1 MEPQTEA
8 GLDLQGQ
15 AQTGCGPEVGPA
27 QNCQEDFAAI
37 GGSVVKNPPAI
48 WEPQEA
54 WVQSSSRED
63 PLREGM
69 AIQYSCLENPMD
81 RGT

>member
-15 AQTGCGPEVGPA
+15 AQTGCGPDVGPA

-37 GGSVVKNPPAI
+37 GGSVVKN
-48 WEPQEA
+48 
-54 WVQSSSRED
+54 
-63 PLREGM
+63 
-69 AIQYSCLENPMD
+69 CLPMEETQV
-81 RGT
+81 RSWIRKIPWMRK